1 MLCIELRKGK
11 LKIIHHCS
19 GNYRVLINSVVL
31 IAIKSVVTAISKD
44 RDYRRILT

>member
-11 LKIIHHCS
+11 LKIIQYCS

-31 IAIKSVVTAISKD
+31 IAVNQLLQRSAKTETTEES
-44 RDYRRILT
+44 